1 MDLRSRRAD
10 TVRAF
15 GTMSLVAGFLTS
27 LLTMPSDYDGLR
39 PQILAALLVL
49 TGTGLRIEAAI
60 IDRKS

>member
-1 MDLRSRRAD
+1 
-10 TVRAF
+10 
-15 GTMSLVAGFLTS
+15 MSLVAGFLTS